1 MKPSSTLLLV
11 LFSCKYLHA
20 VLFPCLPCFDSSP
33 NIKFNRKQKAVVGRR
48 DLRYGIQVVS
58 LQKLKAVECYPKVK
72 SFLPYLNEVR
82 FKMADTALALDTR
95 PSFET
100 TIFCNFLRLASSC
113 SRSAITTLAFFI
125 QYFTLRAGNPARI
138 HCFAS

>member
-11 LFSCKYLHA
+11 LFSCKYIHA
-20 VLFPCLPCFDSSP
+20 VLFPCFDSSP

-58 LQKLKAVECYPKVK
+58 LQKLKAVECYPKAK

-95 PSFET
+95 LSFET

-138 HCFAS
+138 HCFAA